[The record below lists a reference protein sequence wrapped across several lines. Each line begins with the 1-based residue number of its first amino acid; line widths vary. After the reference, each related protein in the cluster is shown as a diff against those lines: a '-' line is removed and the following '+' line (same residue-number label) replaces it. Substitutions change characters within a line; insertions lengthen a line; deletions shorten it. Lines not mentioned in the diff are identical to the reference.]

1 VRTGM
6 PLILAKPQ
14 HQSGMALGIASIF
27 KKKVSEEKVAELFVN
42 ITFNA
47 VDSSFEDVA
56 QLINNDLN
64 LVERPTIPP
73 DATDDFLMIVIAGN
87 YRLLENYFH
96 DGQEDRIRGLVTKR
110 LALVYEMEEGKM
122 KTVIEDMLA
131 FFQKINFPSKNIHYA
146 MSKAVFYKYD
156 LAKYQKEY
164 FKNLQS
170 PDPIFLKH
178 IDEIMEQFIIQ
189 WDHFTEKYKIAD

>member
-1 VRTGM
+1 MT
-6 PLILAKPQ
+6 
-14 HQSGMALGIASIF
+14 LGIASLF

-42 ITFNA
+42 IVFNA

-56 QLINNDLN
+56 ELINNDIN
-64 LVERPTIPP
+64 LVERPTISP
-73 DATDDFLMIVIAGN
+73 DNSDDFLLVIIAGN
-87 YRLLENYFH
+87 YRMLGEYFE
-96 DGQEDRIRGLVTKR
+96 DGQDDRIRTMVISR
-110 LALVYEMEEGKM
+110 LATVYETTDEKM
-122 KTVIEDMLA
+122 QKVVDDMLA

-164 FKNLQS
+164 FKNLSS

-178 IDEIMEQFIIQ
+178 LDEIIDQFIIR
-189 WDHFTEKYKIAD
+189 WDHFTEKYKIAE

>member
-1 VRTGM
+1 
-6 PLILAKPQ
+6 
-14 HQSGMALGIASIF
+14 MALGFPTIF

-42 ITFNA
+42 IVFNA

-56 QLINNDLN
+56 ELINNDIN
-64 LVERPTIPP
+64 LVERPTVAS
-73 DATDDFLMIVIAGN
+73 DDTDNFLLVIIAGN
-87 YRLLENYFH
+87 YRLLEDYFD
-96 DGQEDRIRGLVTKR
+96 DGQDDRIRALVVKR
-110 LALVYEMEEGKM
+110 LASVYEIPEDRMQK
-122 KTVIEDMLA
+122 VIDDMLG

-164 FKNLQS
+164 FRNLSS

-178 IDEIMEQFIIQ
+178 LDEIIDQFIIR

>member
-1 VRTGM
+1 
-6 PLILAKPQ
+6 
-14 HQSGMALGIASIF
+14 MALGIASIF

-56 QLINNDLN
+56 ALLNNDLN
-64 LVERPTIPP
+64 LTERPSIPP
-73 DATDDFLMIVIAGN
+73 DAMDDFLMVVIAGN
-87 YRLLENYFH
+87 YRLLDNYFH
-96 DGQEDRIRGLVTKR
+96 EGQEDRIRTLLVKR
-110 LALVYEMEEGKM
+110 LSLVYEITEEQM
-122 KTVIEDMLA
+122 QQAIDDMLA
-131 FFQKINFPSKNIHYA
+131 FFQKVNFPSKNIHYA

-164 FKNLQS
+164 FRNLNS

>member
-1 VRTGM
+1 
-6 PLILAKPQ
+6 
-14 HQSGMALGIASIF
+14 MALGIASIF

-56 QLINNDLN
+56 ELINNDLN
-64 LVERPTIPP
+64 LVERPSIAP

-87 YRLLENYFH
+87 FRLLENYFH
-96 DGQEDRIRGLVTKR
+96 DGQEDRIRAIVTKR
-110 LALVYEMEEGKM
+110 LALVYEVEEQKM
-122 KTVIEDMLA
+122 KTVIDDMLT

>member
-1 VRTGM
+1 MT
-6 PLILAKPQ
+6 
-14 HQSGMALGIASIF
+14 LGIASLF

-42 ITFNA
+42 ILFNA

-56 QLINNDLN
+56 ELINNDMN
-64 LVERPTIPP
+64 LVERPSIAP
-73 DATDDFLMIVIAGN
+73 DDTDNFLLVIIAGN
-87 YRLLENYFH
+87 YRLLEEYFE
-96 DGQEDRIRGLVTKR
+96 DGQDDRIRSLVVKR
-110 LALVYEMEEGKM
+110 LSTVYEISEEQMQK
-122 KTVIEDMLA
+122 VIDDMLG

-164 FKNLQS
+164 FRNLSS

-178 IDEIMEQFIIQ
+178 LDEIIDQFVIR